1 MIFLRTMNVHIAKKN
16 SGSEYNNMVEL
27 YTLPGCG
34 ICHIIKTKLE
44 QKGIQF
50 EEKGLD
56 EISEILHVDH
66 APILHVIHND
76 GEEYVMSPSKINEW
90 ISKQ

>member
-1 MIFLRTMNVHIAKKN
+1 
-16 SGSEYNNMVEL
+16 MVEL
-27 YTLPGCG
+27 YTLPSCS

-50 EEKGLD
+50 EEKGLE
-56 EISEILHVDH
+56 EITEILHVDH
-66 APILHVIHND
+66 APVLKILHGD
-76 GEEYVMSPSKINEW
+76 GEEYIMSPSKINEW